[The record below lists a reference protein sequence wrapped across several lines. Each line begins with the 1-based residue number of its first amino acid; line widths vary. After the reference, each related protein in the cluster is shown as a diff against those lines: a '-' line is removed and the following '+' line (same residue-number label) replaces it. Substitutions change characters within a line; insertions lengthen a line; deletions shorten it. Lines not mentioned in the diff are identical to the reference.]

1 VFSTSLG
8 IYVTA
13 VTTSSDGD
21 IRGDG
26 SAVGI
31 LRLDTS
37 GSIVSALSLDFSYAH
52 EYVSAQITSCGI
64 VVATSPEDKS
74 YLYLNIVPYD
84 LSGSSAYRISY
95 AESAVIFPTD
105 TSFIIFAEYSD
116 ECLAY
121 SYSENGFAF
130 QSIGT
135 GKVAELF
142 EYGSY
147 YVIISNDTAQNKYS
161 VIKLAKNTFNV
172 ISCAETD
179 GATVISVTPVIADGT
194 QYFIVLENKNGVV
207 AKKFDS
213 TLTKQL
219 AVKKLGNFDV
229 RGVFPTENSLLI
241 VCSGNV
247 SGIAA
252 LDFDL
257 VSVFTET
264 QTAYAVKDVLDSAY
278 IGGVLYCLTTDS
290 DKKLALMHSE
300 NGTTSMLYFEAATDE
315 AKLVYNINGTFTV
328 LYQSSDE
335 IKIFGIPKP

>member
-194 QYFIVLENKNGVV
+194 QYFIVLENKNGSRG
-207 AKKFDS
+207 KKIRFDAY
-213 TLTKQL
+213 K
-219 AVKKLGNFDV
+219 
-229 RGVFPTENSLLI
+229 
-241 VCSGNV
+241 
-247 SGIAA
+247 
-252 LDFDL
+252 
-257 VSVFTET
+257 
-264 QTAYAVKDVLDSAY
+264 TACRQK
-278 IGGVLYCLTTDS
+278 TRQ
-290 DKKLALMHSE
+290 
-300 NGTTSMLYFEAATDE
+300 F
-315 AKLVYNINGTFTV
+315 
-328 LYQSSDE
+328 
-335 IKIFGIPKP
+335 